1 LAGRGKPSG
10 RTALATRLPGRGSKH
25 RSMSPRPL
33 ATSLRTAI
41 SEHCQ
46 QQFPASH
53 HSGPAAERPRVGRA
67 ERFIVAPAMIRNRP
81 DQSGFTLLEVLVAIS
96 LMAVLSILSWRA
108 LDTTARSNE
117 RLDASTDMTLGLMRV
132 LGQLETDI
140 AQHAVKNVLPPG
152 SPFFPAGRPA
162 SVLPP
167 GILWNASGLSIIRA
181 SQAGRWQQV
190 VWSLKDGKDRK
201 SV

>member
-1 LAGRGKPSG
+1 
-10 RTALATRLPGRGSKH
+10 
-25 RSMSPRPL
+25 
-33 ATSLRTAI
+33 
-41 SEHCQ
+41 
-46 QQFPASH
+46 
-53 HSGPAAERPRVGRA
+53 
-67 ERFIVAPAMIRNRP
+67 MIRNRP

-140 AQHAVKNVLPPG
+140 AQHAVKNVLPTG
-152 SPFFPAGRPA
+152 SPLFPAGRPA

-181 SQAGRWQQV
+181 SQDGRWQQV
-190 VWSLKDGKDRK
+190 VWSLKDGKLIRSAGMPAVDLPLPDVQAGEPLLHGVEEFILRTWIPGQGWTQTFADPALSATGIEITLRHVADGERHTYRK
-201 SV
+201 VVMLP